1 MTRVYRK
8 MPFSFAEIVVG
19 APWAMSVLAPTYDH
33 DTGNMLH
40 RNNKN
45 DECSGPADP
54 ADIVALEHK
63 ARALRAETLREGFA
77 RLAKRLVAVY
87 P

>member
-1 MTRVYRK
+1 MTRVYHK

-19 APWAMSVLAPTYDH
+19 APWAYSVLAPSYDH

-40 RNNKN
+40 RNNTH
-45 DECSGPADP
+45 DEWSGQTGPTDLA
-54 ADIVALEHK
+54 ALEHK

-77 RLAKRLVAVY
+77 RLAKRLVAVF